1 MRPMRLA
8 LIHIA
13 SHAWIIA
20 IFALGIYAAIFLALF
35 SVNRGPYYYFDN
47 QDFLKYEGGGGR
59 KLPHSAHNG
68 TFEPMLKHYIGL
80 AQLVITVAA
89 ASIAFGGTQAMRP
102 AIASAKLL
110 LAFCIVYGVSFCAAI
125 LYRYD
130 EYNHNVECYTR
141 FWYATVEGLGFT
153 TLVCFMF
160 GYVLWALAWL

>member
-1 MRPMRLA
+1 MRLI
-8 LIHIA
+8 LGSTA

-20 IFALGIYAAIFLALF
+20 TICFGIYAAIFFALF
-35 SVNRGPYYYFDN
+35 SVNHAPYYYFDN
-47 QDFLKYEGGGGR
+47 QDFLTYEGGGGR
-59 KLPHSAHNG
+59 KLPHSAQNG

-89 ASIAFGGTQAMRP
+89 ASIAFGGTQTTKP
-102 AIASAKLL
+102 AIALAKLF
-110 LAFCIVYGVSFCAAI
+110 LAFCIIYGVLFCAAI

-153 TLVCFMF
+153 TLACFML
-160 GYVLWALAWL
+160 GYVAWALAWF